1 VTGER
6 SHYET
11 LGVPPDASAAD
22 IRAAYLRLA
31 RELHPDTHLDRPDA
45 ERRAAERRL
54 QDVNRAWS
62 VLRDDTR
69 RRAYDRDR
77 AAPPRTSSSG
87 SPSGSSTGSSSGAT
101 GSRPV
106 PPRVEEDDDDLVD
119 VAPGGCFGGVVL
131 GGFVAL
137 LLGIVIVTAFAG
149 GDTDEDGPRPTVAP
163 VEDVQVGEC
172 VRYAAAGLTVVPC
185 DGGHDAQV
193 AEIVTFP
200 APCPSALVPDDLE
213 GTDIRLCLLPNQG

>member
-1 VTGER
+1 MTGER

-11 LGVPPDASAAD
+11 LGVRPDASAAE

-31 RELHPDTHLDRPDA
+31 RELHPDTHLDRPEAD
-45 ERRAAERRL
+45 RRAAERRL

-62 VLRDDTR
+62 VLRDDAR

-77 AAPPRTSSSG
+77 AAPPRTGSSSPG
-87 SPSGSSTGSSSGAT
+87 APSGSASASQ
-101 GSRPV
+101 RPV

-149 GDTDEDGPRPTVAP
+149 GDADEDGPRPTVAP
-163 VEDVQVGEC
+163 VEAVQVGEC
-172 VRYAAAGLTVVPC
+172 VRYATDGLAVVPC

>member
-1 VTGER
+1 MSGEG

-11 LGVPPDASAAD
+11 LGVRPDASAAD

-31 RELHPDTHLDRPDA
+31 RDLHPDTHLDRPDA

-62 VLRDDTR
+62 VLRDDAR

-77 AAPPRTSSSG
+77 LTPPRTSSG
-87 SPSGSSTGSSSGAT
+87 SSGASSGPA
-101 GSRPV
+101 GSRPA
-106 PPRVEEDDDDLVD
+106 PPPVEDDDDLVD

-131 GGFVAL
+131 GGLVAL

-149 GDTDEDGPRPTVAP
+149 GDADEDGPQPTIAP

-172 VRYAAAGLTVVPC
+172 IRYVTEGLTVVPC

>member
-1 VTGER
+1 MTGER

-11 LGVPPDASAAD
+11 LGVRPDASAAE

-31 RELHPDTHLDRPDA
+31 RELHPDTHLDRPEAD
-45 ERRAAERRL
+45 RRAAERRL

-62 VLRDDTR
+62 VLRDDAR

-77 AAPPRTSSSG
+77 AAPPRTPPSSG
-87 SPSGSSTGSSSGAT
+87 PAP
-101 GSRPV
+101 SRPA

-119 VAPGGCFGGVVL
+119 VAPGGCFGGAVL
-131 GGFVAL
+131 GGLVAL

-149 GDTDEDGPRPTVAP
+149 GDDGEDGPGPTVAP
-163 VEDVQVGEC
+163 VEEVQVGEC
-172 VRYAAAGLTVVPC
+172 VRYATEGLTVVPC

>member
-1 VTGER
+1 MTGER

-11 LGVPPDASAAD
+11 LGVRPDASAAD

-31 RELHPDTHLDRPDA
+31 RELHPDTHLDRPEAD
-45 ERRAAERRL
+45 RRAAERHL

-77 AAPPRTSSSG
+77 AAPPRTPSSGPPSGSSSG
-87 SPSGSSTGSSSGAT
+87 SA

-119 VAPGGCFGGVVL
+119 VAPGGGCFGGVVL

-137 LLGIVIVTAFAG
+137 LLGIAIVTAFAG
-149 GDTDEDGPRPTVAP
+149 GDTAEDGPRPTVAP
-163 VEDVQVGEC
+163 VEVVQVGEC
-172 VRYAAAGLTVVPC
+172 VRYATEALTVVPC

>member
-11 LGVPPDASAAD
+11 LGVGPDASAAD

-31 RELHPDTHLDRPDA
+31 RELHPDTHLDRTEA

-77 AAPPRTSSSG
+77 AAPPRT
-87 SPSGSSTGSSSGAT
+87 PPAGSSPGPTA
-101 GSRPV
+101 SRPV

-131 GGFVAL
+131 GGLVAL

-149 GDTDEDGPRPTVAP
+149 GDDAEDGPRPTVAP
-163 VEDVQVGEC
+163 VEAVQVGEC
-172 VRYAAAGLTVVPC
+172 VRYATDALTVVPC
-185 DGGHDAQV
+185 DGAHDAQV